1 MDAHQKSSQSPRTCR
16 TYLKGHLRAKMMRKR
31 KLPYP
36 EWMLA
41 EIIDPT
47 IKSNLSKI
55 PTTTKIKFKCTIC
68 GHEYY
73 QTIHNHIHS
82 DNTPKQGCPKCGK
95 NKQAK
100 TYSNLCKEKRQ
111 QYPQWFVDDLFLE
124 SDKKKAIN
132 KTLVTSDIVQ
142 FKCKECGNIYNQRV
156 ASHIK
161 LSTGESKKGCP
172 LCGIKKQINSSR
184 KIRGI
189 IKPYPQWFIDDLYL
203 DSDKESAKKINFYAE
218 DEKQFYCAKH
228 NLIYKQKVRF
238 HIDTKTHDKLAGCP
252 KCKVE
257 KLAITRSNNRT
268 FPQWFIDELAHNEDK
283 EKARNGTLQTSD
295 VVDFYCEKHDLIYS
309 KSVAEQIKLSTGE
322 KRRGCPQCG
331 YDKYFKTLSQRRKYP
346 QWFIDDLVLD
356 EDKNRAKNGTLS
368 TSEKVLFKCENGHIF
383 EQLVK
388 NHINL
393 SSQERFKGCPKCPHN
408 RSSIEIEIDDFINS
422 LGFTTE
428 HKLFTSS
435 ILQSFEADIFIPE
448 KNIAIEYNGSFWHKT
463 IPYDVCSKN
472 KYYHNKKFYS
482 FKELGIQLISI
493 FDVDW
498 YSNKDKIKNYLK
510 DILLPIEHKIYA
522 RKTIIKNIDGKIA
535 NEMYSKYHLLGST
548 TIQSISYGLFYNDEL
563 ISCMSFQKG
572 RYKNENKKVWCL
584 SRFVTKSGYAVV
596 GSANK
601 LLKKFIKENNPDIII
616 SYSDNDYFSG
626 NIYKIMGFECKG
638 DTHSPRYYWFYQDKE
653 LKREQCQLRH
663 LSKQYPELYTESLNQ
678 KENKEDYI
686 MVKLGAFKVYR
697 SGHTKWIWNA

>member
-238 HIDTKTHDKLAGCP
+238 HIDTKTHVKLAGCP